1 MKEEGG
7 QHTTINAAH
16 EDDEHKDDTQRNEG
30 GCESATRVTK
40 PVQCRQRC
48 PHDAGGDA
56 GVKGNNVS
64 TN

>member
-40 PVQCRQRC
+40 PV
-48 PHDAGGDA
+48 
-56 GVKGNNVS
+56 
-64 TN
+64 